1 MTKGRGEQQL
11 NETVQETMRS
21 YRRKYNE
28 KNREKLNAYA
38 RKWRKE
44 NPEKVAIIQNRY
56 WSNVAQKAQGSV
68 NDGKS

>member
-1 MTKGRGEQQL
+1 MDEIAREAMK
-11 NETVQETMRS
+11 S

-28 KNREKLNAYA
+28 KNRKRLNEYA

-56 WSNVAQKAQGSV
+56 WTNVAQRTQGSV
-68 NDGKS
+68 NDGKQ